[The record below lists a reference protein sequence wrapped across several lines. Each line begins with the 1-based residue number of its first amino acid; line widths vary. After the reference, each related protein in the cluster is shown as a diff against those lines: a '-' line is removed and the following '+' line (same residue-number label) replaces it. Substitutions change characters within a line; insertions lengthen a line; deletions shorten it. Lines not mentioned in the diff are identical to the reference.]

1 MTTMSMRERREKIE
15 QLVKQNPRVQ
25 VCARTFNEAQ
35 AHISQWH
42 AHNDALCATNGAL
55 NELDE
60 LLTYSEATLDDLKC
74 AKTTAYNQLMSQ
86 YPHVWD
92 TSCDDPFDTGT
103 QDSTTEAG
111 AETEEME
118 EVAKLG
124 GNMPVFTISADKF
137 VELFDQMENFYK
149 ARIKRSEEEFS
160 HIDGAV
166 PREGLKAVQILH
178 RQLLQL
184 IDQAKE
190 DKENNNT
197 NCGPFINWDNCPP
210 DLNFDL
216 ASKKLLVSLHAEQ
229 ELGLAAGRK
238 SVTGKEF
245 QKFLA
250 RSEEA
255 HKDFVESALEI
266 MYRILLKYP
275 GYHKVAAKLDF
286 GGNNQTDMDSET
298 TELGDEAKETHN
310 ASH

>member
-1 MTTMSMRERREKIE
+1 MTTTMSMRERREKIE
-15 QLVKQNPRVQ
+15 QLVQQNPRVQ
-25 VCARTFNEAQ
+25 ACSNTFNEAQ

-42 AHNDALCATNGAL
+42 EHNDALCATNGAL

-60 LLTYSEATLDDLKC
+60 LLTYSEAALDDLKR

-86 YPHVWD
+86 YPRVWD
-92 TSCDDPFDTGT
+92 TSCDDPFDAGT
-103 QDSTTEAG
+103 QGDATDAG
-111 AETEEME
+111 AETEEMK
-118 EVAKLG
+118 EVPTPTPL
-124 GNMPVFTISADKF
+124 IRADKLMDILDREEDA
-137 VELFDQMENFYK
+137 VEVTIESCELWDLDASDVR
-149 ARIKRSEEEFS
+149 ARLATLNAIRTQIK
-160 HIDGAV
+160 
-166 PREGLKAVQILH
+166 
-178 RQLLQL
+178 QL
-184 IDQAKE
+184 IYEAKE

-197 NCGPFINWDNCPP
+197 NCGTFINWDNCPP
-210 DLNFDL
+210 GLDFDL

-229 ELGLAAGRK
+229 ELGIAAGRK

-275 GYHKVAAKLDF
+275 GYHKVAEKLDF

-298 TELGDEAKETHN
+298 TELGDEAKEAPN
-310 ASH
+310 A